1 MKKTTKSSLLLLAA
15 NLIGLQAVSAQNATV
30 KLITAKNVGEE
41 ITFAVNHTYNGI
53 SVNWGDGNIVVYNT
67 GNEAIREVTGTVK
80 GDTITISGDESLFN
94 TLICP
99 DCELTGIDLS
109 GARKL
114 HSLYCQDNNLSEIDL
129 REMTELTDLD
139 CSRNQIS
146 SITYTSR
153 IYPERD
159 LLKIENINFADN
171 LLSGSF
177 AIRAATLKSLDVS
190 GNQITSV
197 NTTSNTNLDQLKCSN
212 NKISSISVAACD
224 SISTLVCHSNNISK
238 LALPTD
244 VSALQQL
251 ICDNNII
258 KSSISLS
265 NCTELKDLS
274 CSNNQISQIDMPAN
288 VKCSSLNFSG
298 NKLTLG
304 VLPKANY
311 KPDYILFTPQ
321 EAIDISS
328 FDNVKTKDNMP
339 YMDAVTWN
347 ERKTNQLDLSDY
359 TYIATSYGGS
369 GTSGGTIKW
378 YYLDE
383 NGGEQEMIPGTSS
396 IKSNDYYESSGK
408 FTFFTEHAKAFAR
421 IKATTGS
428 YSDEDFYVE
437 TSMIAIGENSAVG
450 IYNTKND
457 NTTTV
462 IVSPGKRSLTISGRK
477 DENISV
483 YSTDG
488 ILVWNGT
495 TEKGTVTIA
504 LPAGIY
510 IVNGKK
516 YSVQ

>member
-1 MKKTTKSSLLLLAA
+1 MKKTTKSLLLLLAA
-15 NLIGLQAVSAQNATV
+15 NLIGLQAVPAQYTTV

-41 ITFAVNHTYNGI
+41 ITFAVNHTYNGVN
-53 SVNWGDGNIVVYNT
+53 VNWGDGNIVVYDT
-67 GNEAIREVTGTVK
+67 GNEAIREITGTVK
-80 GDTITISGDESLFN
+80 GNTITISGDEDLFN

-99 DCELTGIDLS
+99 DCELTEIDLS
-109 GARKL
+109 EARKL
-114 HSLYCQDNNLSEIDL
+114 HSLYCQDNKLSEIDL

-146 SITYTSR
+146 SIIYTSR

-159 LLKIENINFADN
+159 LLKIENINLADN

-177 AIRAATLKSLDVS
+177 AIRAATLKNLDVS

-212 NKISSISVAACD
+212 NRISSVSVATCD
-224 SISTLVCHSNNISK
+224 SISTLVCHDNNISK
-238 LALPTD
+238 LALPAD

-258 KSSISLS
+258 KSSIPLS
-265 NCTELKDLS
+265 NCTGLKDLS
-274 CSNNQISQIDMPAN
+274 CSNNQISQIEMPAN

-304 VLPKANY
+304 VLPRTIY

-328 FDNVKTKDNMP
+328 FNNVKTKDNVP
-339 YMDAVTWN
+339 YMDVVTWN
-347 ERKTNQLDLSDY
+347 ERKTNPLDLSDY
-359 TYIATSYGGS
+359 TQIATSYGSS
-369 GTSGGTIKW
+369 GTNGGTIKW

-383 NGGEQEMIPGTSS
+383 NGQEQEMVLGTSS
-396 IKSNDYYESSGK
+396 IKSNDYYESAGK
-408 FTFFTEHAKAFAR
+408 FTFFTEHTKAFAR

-428 YSDEDFYVE
+428 YGNEDFYIE
-437 TSMIAIGENSAVG
+437 TSMIAIGENSTVG
-450 IYNTKND
+450 ID
-457 NTTTV
+457 NV
-462 IVSPGKRSLTISGRK
+462 INNIATISVSPGKRSLTISGINNK
-477 DENISV
+477 NINV

-488 ILVWNGT
+488 TLVWNGT
-495 TEKGTVTIA
+495 TGKGTVTIA

-510 IVNGKK
+510 IVEGKK